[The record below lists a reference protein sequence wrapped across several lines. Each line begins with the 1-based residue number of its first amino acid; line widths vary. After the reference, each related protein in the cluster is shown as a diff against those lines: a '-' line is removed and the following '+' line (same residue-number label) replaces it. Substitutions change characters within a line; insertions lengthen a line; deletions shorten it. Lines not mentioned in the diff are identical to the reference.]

1 MEIDQLKKINRD
13 IKENIFKV
21 NEDVVIEISK
31 SLRFEPQINP
41 LFIVEVNIFVHELH
55 RILENTNYYDEIEED
70 MEFICKHTFHLAD
83 HLQKANAQKSSN
95 KPIPVQLVANM
106 KEVGK
111 RLKQIAPH
119 IRLIAGFLLSMNS
132 LDFNIWG

>member
-13 IKENIFKV
+13 LKEDIFTIKEDI
-21 NEDVVIEISK
+21 VIEISK
-31 SLRFEPQINP
+31 GLRFAPQIEP
-41 LFIVEVNIFVHELH
+41 LFIIEVNIFVHELH
-55 RILENTNYYDEIEED
+55 RILEGTHYYDEIEED
-70 MEFICKHTFHLAD
+70 MEFICKHAFHLAD
-83 HLQKANAQKSSN
+83 HLQKTNAQKSAN
-95 KPIPVQLVANM
+95 KPIPVQLIANM

-132 LDFNIWG
+132 LDFNF